1 MRQLKAII
9 VDDEEASRLTLRN
22 YLTKY
27 CPEVELLAE
36 ASNVN
41 EALKA
46 IAKHK
51 PNLVFLDVE
60 MPYGNAFDLLEHFEE
75 LPFQTIFVT
84 AFSQYALQALNLSA
98 SHYLMK
104 PVDIEELIH
113 AVAKVQQSLENQSQ
127 VLSSSILLENLNIE
141 NKQLKKMVLPTMEGF
156 EVVVLKDVVRC
167 QAKDN
172 LTDLFLSDGG
182 RRTVSR
188 TLKFYETVLEE
199 YDFVRVHKSH
209 LVNVNYVKEYK
220 KGKGGDIYLSDG
232 SIVQLAPARRELFL
246 SKFT

>member
-1 MRQLKAII
+1 
-9 VDDEEASRLTLRN
+9 
-22 YLTKY
+22 
-27 CPEVELLAE
+27 
-36 ASNVN
+36 
-41 EALKA
+41 
-46 IAKHK
+46 
-51 PNLVFLDVE
+51 
-60 MPYGNAFDLLEHFEE
+60 
-75 LPFQTIFVT
+75 
-84 AFSQYALQALNLSA
+84 
-98 SHYLMK
+98 
-104 PVDIEELIH
+104 
-113 AVAKVQQSLENQSQ
+113 
-127 VLSSSILLENLNIE
+127 
-141 NKQLKKMVLPTMEGF
+141 MVLPTMEGF

-172 LTDLFLSDGG
+172 LTDLFLADGS